1 MLFTAENIKMTS
13 ELLTEKELSRILALW
28 LLENDKGTC
37 LPPGMSRNEF
47 ADEYTLPEFD
57 YEHLQS
63 FCDKS
68 GDIITMLR
76 AELTLCDWQ
85 TRDGKKPRKFVF
97 YKMLK
102 TFLDTP
108 EVEPFP
114 MGYIILK

>member
-1 MLFTAENIKMTS
+1 MTS
-13 ELLTEKELSRILALW
+13 ELLNEKDFSRALAFW
-28 LLENDKGTC
+28 LLENDRGTY
-37 LPPGMSRNEF
+37 LPSGMSREEF
-47 ADEYTLPEFD
+47 AEEYRLPDFD

-76 AELTLCDWQ
+76 GEIALSDWK
-85 TRDGKKPRKFVF
+85 TRNGTQPKKFVF